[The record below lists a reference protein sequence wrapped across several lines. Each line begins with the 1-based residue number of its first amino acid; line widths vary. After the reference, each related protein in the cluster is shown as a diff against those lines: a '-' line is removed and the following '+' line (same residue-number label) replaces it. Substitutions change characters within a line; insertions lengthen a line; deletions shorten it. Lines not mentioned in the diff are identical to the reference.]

1 MSFRSWRLDVYEISF
16 GAFEMLQLNKQ
27 IVLALLTFG
36 LLSGTLA
43 AEGKLTSR
51 IASALAAAPKATWV
65 AQGQGQR
72 IIYIIVDPNCGYC
85 QLLYK
90 NLQPFIASHNLQ
102 LRWILVAIVDP
113 TSLGKAAAI
122 LQAKDPKLALDHNE
136 THYNTKTYA
145 GGIIEEIPSA
155 ATEVRLRANEALLNQ
170 VGIPVVP
177 TMLFAAKTGEAMM
190 IQGASRPLP

>member
-1 MSFRSWRLDVYEISF
+1 MRFT
-16 GAFEMLQLNKQ
+16 KQ
-27 IVLALLTFG
+27 IALAVLAISLVGDAFAVG
-36 LLSGTLA
+36 DKKA
-43 AEGKLTSR
+43 SR

-113 TSLGKAAAI
+113 TSG
-122 LQAKDPKLALDHNE
+122 
-136 THYNTKTYA
+136 
-145 GGIIEEIPSA
+145 
-155 ATEVRLRANEALLNQ
+155 
-170 VGIPVVP
+170 
-177 TMLFAAKTGEAMM
+177 
-190 IQGASRPLP
+190 QGRGNSPG